1 MEINQLPVA
10 CGWQQTH
17 LVALACLLTLP
28 LATSINVGAPDALT
42 QPVGPRQREG
52 GRGHGWAVLGRPPDI
67 LGSKADDGAR
77 IGEEGREAE
86 GGDTPERG
94 RIE

>member
-1 MEINQLPVA
+1 MP
-10 CGWQQTH
+10 
-17 LVALACLLTLP
+17 P
-28 LATSINVGAPDALT
+28 ATSINVGAPDALT

-67 LGSKADDGAR
+67 LGSKADGDGAR
-77 IGEEGREAE
+77 IGEGREAE